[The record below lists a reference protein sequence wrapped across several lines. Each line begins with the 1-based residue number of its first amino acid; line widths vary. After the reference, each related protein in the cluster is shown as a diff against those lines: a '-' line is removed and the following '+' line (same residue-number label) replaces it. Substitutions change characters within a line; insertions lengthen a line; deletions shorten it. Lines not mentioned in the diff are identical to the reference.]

1 MSKKLLLLFPL
12 LLAACGQR
20 GDPPDPLT
28 SGIEVQVLVGPMCPV
43 MQAGVECP
51 DQPYQATL
59 TVLNTNRKEVLHF
72 ETDEDGRY
80 VVNLPPG
87 DYILRPES
95 PQDTPLPYAS
105 EQNFTIL
112 LNEITQLIVVY
123 DSGIR

>member
-1 MSKKLLLLFPL
+1 MSKKLLLLFVL
-12 LLAACGQR
+12 ILAACGR
-20 GDPPDPLT
+20 GNDPYETLT
-28 SGIEVQVLVGPMCPV
+28 SGIEVQVFVGPMCPV
-43 MQAGVECP
+43 VQEGVECP

-80 VVNLPPG
+80 IVNLAPG

-95 PQDTPLPYAS
+95 PQDMPLPYAS
-105 EQNFTIL
+105 EQNFTVL
-112 LNEITQLIVVY
+112 PDEITQLIVVY